1 METVRGGAV
10 PLLRRHQE
18 AEEHNEGPRQEEEG
32 YHVDANHEEEV
43 EIDQEGD
50 EEMQDVEAVYHSP
63 QPQPNMEH
71 ESGTSRWMDYEAHYE
86 EQLQHYYEPPNSPP
100 SQQQQPPQQHHP
112 QSQPPQPPSQAILD
126 LKVLQEQQQQG
137 FKAMTVLVADSQ
149 NEVLNYYEKI
159 KEYQEYQYDQMKAI
173 IAQQQEMIQT
183 QNREFQVMKN
193 RHDQME
199 KELSE
204 IRQAQVN
211 LALYKTSSRSQIE
224 DGTKEELQR
233 LRKIIEDQRVALV
246 QQSRAS
252 AGSSQLLSTSAQS
265 IEEKLEEIAS
275 IVKLFNEDLATFE
288 ERHKQLAELSLKQFH
303 KIRKEQTATA
313 QEVKEIKERQINP
326 VDDQTLKD

>member
-1 METVRGGAV
+1 M
-10 PLLRRHQE
+10 H
-18 AEEHNEGPRQEEEG
+18 
-32 YHVDANHEEEV
+32 
-43 EIDQEGD
+43 
-50 EEMQDVEAVYHSP
+50 DVEAVYHSP

-71 ESGTSRWMDYEAHYE
+71 ESGTPCLMDYEAHFE
-86 EQLQHYYEPPNSPP
+86 EQQQHYYEPPNSPP

-137 FKAMTVLVADSQ
+137 FKTMTELVADSQ

-183 QNREFQVMKN
+183 QNREVQVMKN
-193 RHDQME
+193 RHDKME

-211 LALYKTSSRSQIE
+211 LALYKTSSRRQIE

-233 LRKIIEDQRVALV
+233 LKKIIEEQRVALA

-252 AGSSQLLSTSAQS
+252 AGSSQLPSTSAQS
-265 IEEKLEEIAS
+265 IREKLEEIAS
-275 IVKLFNEDLATFE
+275 IVKLFKEDLATFK
-288 ERHKQLAELSLKQFH
+288 ERHKQLAEL
-303 KIRKEQTATA
+303 
-313 QEVKEIKERQINP
+313 
-326 VDDQTLKD
+326 